1 MATETP
7 ASRPTH
13 STIPKSGNATATS
26 GSTPTATN
34 AVPYQLQV
42 PPLDTPWTDKVGLNP
57 WPEHPRPQLKRENWL
72 SLNGIWTWESV
83 GTTNDTS
90 GVGSPP
96 VGPLG
101 TEILVPSCIESAIS
115 GLQDLNTTQMWYE
128 KSFEVPT
135 SWTGQNVLLNFEAVD
150 YEHTVYIDGQ
160 QAGFFRG
167 GYFRHTLDITQYLRQ
182 SNGTGGRH
190 ELKVFVFDPTDLV
203 NFVIPIGK
211 QTKNPEHIF
220 YRPCS
225 GIWQTVWLESA
236 PATHISQLDVKAAA
250 DGSTTVKVHSSNNQ
264 TGTPVTIEVLGQDG
278 DVLATGSGRSGET
291 FNFQVNGVEAWSPS
305 SPSLYNLTVTMGNDK
320 VSSYTGFRTVSKAEV
335 GGAVRP
341 LLNGEFVFQW
351 ATLDQGYWPDGIY
364 TPPTYEAMV
373 FDLQELKKLG
383 FNTVRKHIKVEPDL
397 FYWACDN
404 LGLMV
409 IQDMPSMSPR
419 VPAPD
424 AAQQAEFERQFDI
437 LINEHLSY
445 TSIVTWVIY
454 NEGWGQLRT
463 QPYPEVGI
471 AQRIREI
478 DGTRLIDATT
488 GWYDDSGT
496 GDYSDNHHYANPQCG
511 TPFYSIQSR
520 PYDPTR
526 IGFQGEFAGLGH
538 NVSID
543 HLWNVQA
550 AIDTINQTY
559 EINENLE
566 SYNYRSHQLFIELR
580 DQIELFACSGG
591 VWTQTTDVE
600 GEVNGLLT
608 YDRRIERPNV
618 PQWQADIQGLYDAAA
633 SRGGFGNSTAAIP
646 RLMI

>member
-1 MATETP
+1 MRGELAVLWPLALIAHGEKQRRTFSYNSFAPTLWSEMATETP
-7 ASRPTH
+7 ASHPTH
-13 STIPKSGNATATS
+13 STIPQSGNATTTS

-90 GVGSPP
+90 GVGGPP
-96 VGPLG
+96 AGPLG

-115 GLQDLNTTQMWYE
+115 GIQDLNTTQMWYE
-128 KSFEVPT
+128 KSFEVPRD
-135 SWTGQNVLLNFEAVD
+135 WGNQNVLLNFEAVD

-167 GYFRHTLDITQYLRQ
+167 GYFRHTLDITQYLKR
-182 SNGTGGRH
+182 SNGTSGRH

-203 NFVIPIGK
+203 NYVIPIGK
-211 QTKNPEHIF
+211 QTRNPEHIF

-236 PATHISQLDVKAAA
+236 PANHVSQLDVKAAA

-278 DVLATGSGRSGET
+278 DILATGSGKSGET
-291 FNFQVNGVEAWSPS
+291 FNFQANGVEAWSPD
-305 SPSLYNLTVTMGNDK
+305 SPSLYNLTVTMGDDK
-320 VSSYTGFRTVSKAEV
+320 VSSYTGFRSVSKGEV
-335 GGAVRP
+335 DGVVRP
-341 LLNGEFVFQW
+341 MLNGEFVFQW
-351 ATLDQGYWPDGIY
+351 ATLDQGFWPDGIY

-373 FDLQELKKLG
+373 FDLEELKKLG
-383 FNTVRKHIKVEPDL
+383 FNTVRKHVSTVYAKTSNLRHGRIIDHSACSQIKVEPDL

-445 TSIVTWVIY
+445 TSIVTWV
-454 NEGWGQLRT
+454 
-463 QPYPEVGI
+463 
-471 AQRIREI
+471 
-478 DGTRLIDATT
+478 
-488 GWYDDSGT
+488 S
-496 GDYSDNHHYANPQCG
+496 
-511 TPFYSIQSR
+511 
-520 PYDPTR
+520 
-526 IGFQGEFAGLGH
+526 
-538 NVSID
+538 
-543 HLWNVQA
+543 
-550 AIDTINQTY
+550 
-559 EINENLE
+559 
-566 SYNYRSHQLFIELR
+566 
-580 DQIELFACSGG
+580 
-591 VWTQTTDVE
+591 
-600 GEVNGLLT
+600 
-608 YDRRIERPNV
+608 
-618 PQWQADIQGLYDAAA
+618 
-633 SRGGFGNSTAAIP
+633 
-646 RLMI
+646 